1 LGYIFIAPKA
11 TKNWFK
17 SKNNYLNPKIFFEMD
32 LTRLML
38 LFPSRGSSILIL
50 HGVFLGLDSKIYFKV
65 SNSVIPI

>member
-1 LGYIFIAPKA
+1 
-11 TKNWFK
+11 
-17 SKNNYLNPKIFFEMD
+17 MD